1 MTLRDLANRVLSTN
15 APSSVVLIRLM
26 VGVVFVSEG
35 IQKFLYPGELGP
47 GRFEKIG
54 FAAPQALAYAV
65 GCFESVCGA
74 LLVVGLATRLAAI
87 PLMIIMVTA
96 IITTKVPILIGQD
109 LWGFHV
115 RKLPEYGFWAM
126 AHEARTDYAMLLGS
140 MFLFMLGGGRRS
152 LDARWRSAR
161 LCKTDAGSAPKTGSE
176 SHNE

>member
-1 MTLRDLANRVLSTN
+1 MTLRGLANRVLSTN

-96 IITTKVPILIGQD
+96 IITTKVPI
-109 LWGFHV
+109 
-115 RKLPEYGFWAM
+115 
-126 AHEARTDYAMLLGS
+126 
-140 MFLFMLGGGRRS
+140 
-152 LDARWRSAR
+152 
-161 LCKTDAGSAPKTGSE
+161 
-176 SHNE
+176 